1 VPKRCGPAFRETA
14 KKMFFTCITERH
26 MPALGKT
33 ILKGASGRAYAFK
46 IYALGTRFR
55 KLAGVYV
62 ITHRSSGADGRHRHV
77 PLYVGQT
84 GDLSQPLGELHKAHV
99 FLENGANCVC
109 LLGDTSERSR
119 MAKQQDLIA
128 AIHPKCND

>member
-1 VPKRCGPAFRETA
+1 
-14 KKMFFTCITERH
+14 

-33 ILKGASGRAYAFK
+33 MFKGASGRAYAFK

-62 ITHRSSGADGRHRHV
+62 ITNRSNDADGRHRHV

-84 GDLSQPLGELHKAHV
+84 RDLSQPLAELQKADA

-109 LLGDTSERSR
+109 LLGDASEQSR
-119 MAKQQDLIA
+119 LAKQQDLIA
-128 AIHPKCND
+128 AIHPMCND